1 MKFFKSILKAFS
13 EVDWSNV
20 PKATYVRY
28 ILAIITIVNNVLVAC
43 GLHPVDVSEN
53 TVYMVVTVLLNVV
66 VVLVNTYKDNPTSK
80 EGIMAASIRNLLKQM
95 DDLEESGV
103 LDELKEW
110 LEEKNN
116 PTKKPDAEIPEEKP
130 PEQNE
135 VNDSISDKESNE

>member
-1 MKFFKSILKAFS
+1 MKFFKSILKAFT

-53 TVYMVVTVLLNVV
+53 TVYMVVTVLLNVI

-116 PTKKPDAEIPEEKP
+116 PTKETPETVPEEKP
-130 PEQNE
+130 SETDE
-135 VNDSISDKESNE
+135 EDDTTSEKESE